1 MPENLHWFKWEAYTT
16 WLSGVALLMVVY
28 YLNPGLYLI
37 APGSDL
43 SPAAAVL
50 IGFGSL
56 IVGWFVYDLLCDSP
70 LGKTPALLGLVLF
83 VLVIAACWGYSQIFS
98 GRAAYIHTGA
108 LIGTIMVGNVFRI
121 IMPAQRALVAAI
133 EQNRTPDPVLP
144 AKGLLRSRHNNYFTL
159 PVLFIMISN
168 HFPST
173 YGSQYNWLIL
183 AALGALSVLAR
194 HYFNTRHDSNR
205 FAWALPARGGDDLPG
220 LRHFAEPPEQHAE
233 PDCHH
238 ARAGQRRRPGH
249 GDAPRFSEINE
260 VIEQRCT
267 VCHSA
272 NPSSPMFSSA
282 PAGVMFDTPEQIRQQ
297 AAKIHAQTVASQI
310 MPLGNI
316 TQMTQ
321 EERDLLGAWIA
332 RAHRPI
338 EPTPAARLACGF
350 NDVSLPGKSG
360 AGHTGPSVQGLSRQ
374 SITNAPEVSCMNDLN
389 ARPAGTTRLP
399 WLQQLLVSLQH
410 VLLMYGGAVAV
421 PLIVG
426 QAAGLSRDEIA
437 FLINA
442 DLLVA
447 GIATLVQSLGI
458 GPMGIRMPVM
468 MGASFAAV
476 SSMVVAGMPGS
487 A

>member
-1 MPENLHWFKWEAYTT
+1 MDAHLTEWLNLGIRWIHMIVGIAWIGASFYFVWLENNLNRSNPREGLSGDLWAIHGGGIYHLEKYKLAPPQMPENLHWFKWEAYTT
-16 WLSGVALLMVVY
+16 WLSGVALLLVVY

-43 SPAAAVL
+43 TPATAVA

-121 IMPAQRALVAAI
+121 IMPAQRALVTAI

-183 AALGALSVLAR
+183 AGLAALSVLVR
-194 HYFNTRHDSNR
+194 HFFNTRHESNR
-205 FAWALPARGGDDLPG
+205 FAWALPAAAVGMICLAFVTSPNRPNSAPNLAATSPERASVTVEAQGQAPS
-220 LRHFAEPPEQHAE
+220 FAEV
-233 PDCHH
+233 
-238 ARAGQRRRPGH
+238 
-249 GDAPRFSEINE
+249 NK
-260 VIEQRCT
+260 VIEERCA

-272 NPSSPMFSSA
+272 KPSSPMFASA

-297 AAKIHAQTVASQI
+297 AAKIHAQSVASQI

-321 EERDLLGAWIA
+321 DERDLIASWIA
-332 RAHRPI
+332 TGAHI
-338 EPTPAARLACGF
+338 
-350 NDVSLPGKSG
+350 D
-360 AGHTGPSVQGLSRQ
+360 
-374 SITNAPEVSCMNDLN
+374 
-389 ARPAGTTRLP
+389 
-399 WLQQLLVSLQH
+399 
-410 VLLMYGGAVAV
+410 
-421 PLIVG
+421 
-426 QAAGLSRDEIA
+426 
-437 FLINA
+437 
-442 DLLVA
+442 
-447 GIATLVQSLGI
+447 
-458 GPMGIRMPVM
+458 
-468 MGASFAAV
+468 
-476 SSMVVAGMPGS
+476 
-487 A
+487 

>member
-1 MPENLHWFKWEAYTT
+1 VDAHLTEWLNLSIRWIHMIVGIAWIGASFYFVWLENNLNRANPREGLSGDLWAIHGGGIYHLEKYKLAPPQMPENLHWFKWEAYTT

-28 YLNPGLYLI
+28 YLNPSLYLI
-37 APGSDL
+37 APGSEL
-43 SPAAAVL
+43 SPAAAIA

-194 HYFNTRHDSNR
+194 HYFNTRHNGNR
-205 FAWALPARGGDDLPG
+205 FAWALPAAALGMICLAYVTAPNRQPAPNLT
-220 LRHFAEPPEQHAE
+220 ATSPEQASMS
-233 PDCHH
+233 
-238 ARAGQRRRPGH
+238 AQQSGASQ
-249 GDAPRFSEINE
+249 FTQVSE
-260 VIEQRCT
+260 VIHERCT

-272 NPSSPMFSSA
+272 QPSSPLFSAA
-282 PAGVMFDTPEQIRQQ
+282 PAGVMFDTAEQMREQ

-321 EERDLLGAWIA
+321 DERDLLGDWIA
-332 RAHRPI
+332 
-338 EPTPAARLACGF
+338 
-350 NDVSLPGKSG
+350 K
-360 AGHTGPSVQGLSRQ
+360 
-374 SITNAPEVSCMNDLN
+374 
-389 ARPAGTTRLP
+389 
-399 WLQQLLVSLQH
+399 
-410 VLLMYGGAVAV
+410 
-421 PLIVG
+421 
-426 QAAGLSRDEIA
+426 
-437 FLINA
+437 
-442 DLLVA
+442 
-447 GIATLVQSLGI
+447 
-458 GPMGIRMPVM
+458 
-468 MGASFAAV
+468 GASID
-476 SSMVVAGMPGS
+476 
-487 A
+487 